1 MFIFIISEARFES
14 ALYVPYM
21 ELYQDGALIVIT

>member
-14 ALYVPYM
+14 APFVPLM
-21 ELYQDGALIVIT
+21 ELYHDGALIVTA